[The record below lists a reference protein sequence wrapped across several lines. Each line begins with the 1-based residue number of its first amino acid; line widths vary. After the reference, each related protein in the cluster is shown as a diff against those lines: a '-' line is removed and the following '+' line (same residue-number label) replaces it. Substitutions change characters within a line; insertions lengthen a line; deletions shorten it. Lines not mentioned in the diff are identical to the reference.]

1 VREWLNR
8 AVSKTVVPVMEPWVR
23 IPPSPLITNK
33 YPLKFANY
41 NYINMK
47 QKLILTHIFALLI
60 LFLSPITVTAQ
71 DEMDFEE
78 FMGMM
83 SETMTE
89 TQLDELS
96 YLVPWN
102 IKVTGYAYGDFSGD
116 SNDDIVLSIK
126 EKDETPGKSVDV
138 YFFQNIDNKT
148 YKLVKKK
155 NYKWREVVLEV
166 AFMVKEGKCF
176 VTNRDDSNWY
186 FTSFEI
192 KGGKLVQAGKE
203 QFPIEF
209 ENAGK

>member
-1 VREWLNR
+1 VVESGGLENRCSGNTTVGSNPTFSACNSKVSVEVRK
-8 AVSKTVVPVMEPWVR
+8 S
-23 IPPSPLITNK
+23 
-33 YPLKFANY
+33 
-41 NYINMK
+41 NYITMK
-47 QKLILTHIFALLI
+47 QKLIFTQIFAIVILL
-60 LFLSPITVTAQ
+60 LSTFTIKAQ

-89 TQLDELS
+89 DQLDQLS
-96 YLVPWN
+96 FQLPWN
-102 IKVTGYAYGDFSGD
+102 IKVCGYAYGDFSGD

-138 YFFQNIDNKT
+138 YFLQNMNNET

-192 KGGKLVQAGKE
+192 KGGKLVQADKE

-209 ENAGK
+209 ENAGN

>member
-1 VREWLNR
+1 
-8 AVSKTVVPVMEPWVR
+8 
-23 IPPSPLITNK
+23 
-33 YPLKFANY
+33 
-41 NYINMK
+41 MK
-47 QKLILTHIFALLI
+47 QKLIIAPVFALLV
-60 LFLSPITVTAQ
+60 LLLSTVTVKAQ

-83 SETMTE
+83 SETLTE
-89 TQLDELS
+89 DQLNELS
-96 YLVPWN
+96 FLVPWN
-102 IKVTGYAYGDFSGD
+102 VKVTGYAYGDFSGD

-126 EKDETPGKSVDV
+126 EKDVTPGKSVDV
-138 YFFQNIDNKT
+138 YFFQNMDNKT

-192 KGGKLVQAGKE
+192 NGGKLVQKDKE